1 MEAPRDNE
9 DQLHILPVEISPTFV
24 TSAQGDWW
32 RAAYGLYTGKVG
44 LVNFKGVF
52 LLKIFMV
59 CFESNLVFSQ
69 CN

>member
-44 LVNFKGVF
+44 LV
-52 LLKIFMV
+52 IFMV